1 MRSCDADRGDE
12 NDFAMLI
19 ANARMYA
26 VNATVAAAWR
36 SLLGWVIVR
45 AGIECEVIDYPA
57 PQPLPALWARPDL
70 GLVFMCGYPIASA
83 RLPPRVL
90 CAPIPDPARYGGAPV
105 YFTDIVARADSPL
118 RHLPDIFGRR
128 FAFTTE
134 DSQSGYQAPRRL
146 LAPYARDRG
155 GKLFEATV
163 GPLLTPRDVVEAVL
177 RNEADAGPLDSYFH
191 DLLRHH
197 EPALAAQLQVLATT
211 RPAPLPALVAASTVP
226 EGIAQRLT
234 AALLAV
240 ADANDL
246 TPVRAALLLRGFAAV
261 DSGSYGVL
269 RDDALD
275 ADTAGYPQIA

>member
-1 MRSCDADRGDE
+1 
-12 NDFAMLI
+12 MLI

-36 SLLGWVIVR
+36 SLLEWVVAR

-83 RLPPRVL
+83 RPPPRVL
-90 CAPIPDPARYGGAPV
+90 AAPIPDPTRYGGASV

-146 LAPYARDRG
+146 LAAYALARG
-155 GKLFEATV
+155 GRLFESTV
-163 GPLLTPRDVVEAVL
+163 GPLLTPRRVVEAIL

-197 EPALAAQLQVLATT
+197 EPALAAQLRVLATT
-211 RPAPLPALVAASTVP
+211 RPTPLPALVGATALP
-226 EGIAQRLT
+226 EAVARELT

-240 ADANDL
+240 GNARELA
-246 TPVRAALLLRGFAAV
+246 PVRAALLLRGFAAV
-261 DSGSYGVL
+261 DAESYGSL

-275 ADTAGYPQIA
+275 ADTAGYPRIA